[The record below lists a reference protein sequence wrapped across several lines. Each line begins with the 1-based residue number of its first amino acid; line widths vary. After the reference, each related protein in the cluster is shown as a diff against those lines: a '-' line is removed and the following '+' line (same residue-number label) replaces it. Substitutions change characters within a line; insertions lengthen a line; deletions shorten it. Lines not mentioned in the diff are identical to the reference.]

1 VLCILFDIIIIIL
14 FANIIYLFFYS
25 NDRFRPITLKAFQ
38 QKLKQAEDSATKF
51 LLPGAHSGGPGEDGE
66 EMPQWVVLFHRYF
79 EMKKSQVSKSA
90 QQEQARIQIRTMQ
103 NTILPPPEPLGAEDT
118 ATELRS
124 EVSTGRTSNLPSV
137 NSSVVAG
144 GTLTLVPVSTSNN
157 NNNERHVRRRVS
169 NPASI
174 SNGSGAG
181 RSFGDISSLME
192 MMNNNTKAMLRRPF
206 AEVQR
211 DYEAAMVSLDTA
223 RSQDDESRIMFYELA
238 VRNLFKELQS
248 MDA

>member
-1 VLCILFDIIIIIL
+1 LFDIIIIIL
-14 FANIIYLFFYS
+14 CANIIYLFFYS
-25 NDRFRPITLKAFQ
+25 NDRFRPIALKAFQ
-38 QKLKQAEDSATKF
+38 QKLKQAEDAATKF

-66 EMPQWVVLFHRYF
+66 EPPQWVVLFHCYF
-79 EMKKSQVSKSA
+79 EMKKTQVSKSA
-90 QQEQARIQIRTMQ
+90 QQEQLRVQIRTMQ
-103 NTILPPPEPLGAEDT
+103 NTILPPPEPLGAEDAT
-118 ATELRS
+118 TELRT
-124 EVSTGRTSNLPSV
+124 EVAQVKNNNLPSV
-137 NSSVVAG
+137 NSSVVTG
-144 GTLTLVPVSTSNN
+144 GTLTLVPVTTTNN

-174 SNGSGAG
+174 NNGNVAS

-192 MMNNNTKAMLRRPF
+192 MMNNNTKAILRRPF

-211 DYEAAMVSLDTA
+211 DYEAALVSLDTA
-223 RSQDDESRIMFYELA
+223 RSQDDDSRVMFYELA